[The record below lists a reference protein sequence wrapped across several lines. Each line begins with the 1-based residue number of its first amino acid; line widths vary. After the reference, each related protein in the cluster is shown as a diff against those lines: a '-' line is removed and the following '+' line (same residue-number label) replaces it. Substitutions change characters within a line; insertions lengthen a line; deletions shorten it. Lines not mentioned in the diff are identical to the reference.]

1 MLGPV
6 LGPLKSWDW
15 GTDQDSDGTLAAAI
29 AVSKIPALVSDPGVP
44 YLPKHLWNYNRV
56 TCQFAKRANSQA
68 LSGSRQLTKNL
79 IPSCFLT
86 KNILRKHLFE
96 GFGALRVKVFRSKI

>member
-44 YLPKHLWNYNRV
+44 YLPKHPWNYNRV
-56 TCQFAKRANSQA
+56 TRQFAKRANSQA
-68 LSGSRQLTKNL
+68 LSGSRQLTKKSHT
-79 IPSCFLT
+79 IMFSDKKYFKET
-86 KNILRKHLFE
+86 F
-96 GFGALRVKVFRSKI
+96 V